1 VQDRRKEK
9 KEKRGGR
16 AGSIFVLKKE
26 EGNQERE
33 TDWVERETTETEKH
47 KKNRGISAGKL
58 RETDGEK
65 REKEQ
70 KG

>member
-1 VQDRRKEK
+1 VQDREGGEK
-9 KEKRGGR
+9 RKRGGR

-47 KKNRGISAGKL
+47 KKT
-58 RETDGEK
+58 REYRLGN
-65 REKEQ
+65 
-70 KG
+70 